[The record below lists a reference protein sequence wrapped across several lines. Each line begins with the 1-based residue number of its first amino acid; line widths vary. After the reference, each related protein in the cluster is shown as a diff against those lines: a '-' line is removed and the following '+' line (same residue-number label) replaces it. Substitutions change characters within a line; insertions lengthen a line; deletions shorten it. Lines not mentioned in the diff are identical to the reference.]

1 MCNQDGVFSTTMRCI
16 GIYLE
21 VVCGLKR
28 HKKYALMII
37 LVLSQKVLA
46 VTPGV
51 AQNPNNKMIN
61 YYSLPK
67 CKRIY
72 GDFFVSQNVPTDVEH
87 VEPAL
92 AYVGALN
99 SIGVVMTLSINGRIV
114 ESVNMKVSSKIDEN

>member
-16 GIYLE
+16 GMYLE

-37 LVLSQKVLA
+37 MVLSQK
-46 VTPGV
+46 
-51 AQNPNNKMIN
+51 
-61 YYSLPK
+61 
-67 CKRIY
+67 
-72 GDFFVSQNVPTDVEH
+72 NVPTDVEH

-114 ESVNMKVSSKIDEN
+114 ESVNMKIVLMIFLTRTAKI

>member
-1 MCNQDGVFSTTMRCI
+1 MLR
-16 GIYLE
+16 
-21 VVCGLKR
+21 
-28 HKKYALMII
+28 
-37 LVLSQKVLA
+37 
-46 VTPGV
+46 
-51 AQNPNNKMIN
+51 IN
-61 YYSLPK
+61 YYSRPK

-114 ESVNMKVSSKIDEN
+114 ESLNMKVSSKIDES

>member
-1 MCNQDGVFSTTMRCI
+1 MSAKKLQPCI
-16 GIYLE
+16 
-21 VVCGLKR
+21 K
-28 HKKYALMII
+28 
-37 LVLSQKVLA
+37 
-46 VTPGV
+46 
-51 AQNPNNKMIN
+51 IN
-61 YYSLPK
+61 YYSRPK